1 MSHVK
6 IVVEFDEKTFKVKVT
21 QETTVGQLMYKIRRH
36 LNLRPEEAMFLFFQY
51 DGLFRTTEEIHA
63 VSRTLGQI
71 REANRMEV
79 QKIRVLRENCFGS
92 LDRRFIKAEIT
103 QMTNANAW
111 RLKCFYSFYNLYEF
125 VESFVYATQQACE
138 RKLLAERC
146 HGYLS
151 IKGKDGQ
158 PIDIEPAE

>member
-1 MSHVK
+1 MDR
-6 IVVEFDEKTFKVKVT
+6 EFKVKVLPDC
-21 QETTVGQLMYKIRRH
+21 TVGQLMYKIRLY
-36 LNLRPEEAMFLFFQY
+36 LNVNPSEALFLFFQY
-51 DGLFRTTEEIHA
+51 DGLFRTTEELHA
-63 VSRTLGQI
+63 TSRTLGQI
-71 REANRMEV
+71 RNANRMEV
-79 QKIRVLRENCFGS
+79 QRVRVLRENCFGS